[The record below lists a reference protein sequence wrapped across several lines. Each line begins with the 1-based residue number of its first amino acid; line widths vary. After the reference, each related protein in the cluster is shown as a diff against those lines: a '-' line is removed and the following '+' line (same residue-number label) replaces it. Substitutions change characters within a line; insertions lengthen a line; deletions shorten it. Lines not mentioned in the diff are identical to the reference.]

1 MASMAFSPTYFLC
14 PLADPVPAAPEGP
27 LALGSVL
34 KSPNVP
40 LSPLNRDAALTPP
53 KVVSTVET
61 DWQKSVSDSTSMSF
75 GIFASFMELVLGAGA
90 DVSVDHSRANHSNF
104 AFDKLTT
111 LSFEPTLEY
120 IKEALQA
127 AGVRQYRDS
136 RGLARCKSLYIVTGL
151 KLASGAAIRYVSQH
165 GPGIAAQVGVDG
177 SAAGVPISVGP
188 TGHWA
193 RERTQETSFYRG
205 DEFIFAYRLH
215 KISFFLQPDPAT
227 NLYIKGAFLDAEQ
240 SGISETQDIVQ
251 FMLEDIDGASLPGSA
266 LVSASINGPLVYV
279 VRPAV

>member
-1 MASMAFSPTYFLC
+1 MAFSPTYFLC

-61 DWQKSVSDSTSMSF
+61 DWQKSVSD
-75 GIFASFMELVLGAGA
+75 ILGAGA

-215 KISFFLQPDPAT
+215 KISFFLRPDPAT

-240 SGISETQDIVQ
+240 SGISETQDVVQ
-251 FMLEDIDGASLPGSA
+251 PMLEDIDGASLPGSA